1 LKRSPADRLA
11 QLIGTGFYTGY
22 FPLFP
27 GTVGS
32 VTGLAVYWMLVS
44 AGALSQNFTIGWPIT
59 VAVTFL
65 LGVYSARRCEV
76 MFGHDNKRIVIDEI
90 WGMVIALFMLPVKWP
105 WIAGSFVLFRFFD
118 VVKPFPGR
126 RAERIGGG
134 AGVMLDDGVAGAYTL
149 VIMHLI
155 KVVVG

>member
-1 LKRSPADRLA
+1 LRKGPADRLA

-32 VTGLAVYWMLVS
+32 LTGLVIYAVLVRT
-44 AGALSQNFTIGWPIT
+44 GVLSQDFTIGWPIT
-59 VAVTFL
+59 LIVTFL
-65 LGVYSARRCEV
+65 LGVYSAQRCEV
-76 MFGHDNKRIVIDEI
+76 MFGHDSKRIVVDEI
-90 WGMVIALFMLPVKWP
+90 WGMFISLFMLPVAWP
-105 WIAGSFVLFRFFD
+105 WIVGSFVLFRFFD

-134 AGVMLDDGVAGAYTL
+134 SGVMLDDGVAGIYTL
-149 VIMHLI
+149 VIMHAIRL
-155 KVVVG
+155 VAG